1 MARTSNGGSFVFKV
15 LFYSRKY
22 REWKINLAGK
32 SVIGLSSSKTRF
44 SAILTQDHVPTLK
57 LVSKKLKVCLVNVV
71 ESLDICIWNI
81 LEIKLGDLCGCEVV
95 SVIGIPE
102 VFPVVLVPTVGLDKV
117 APTLQIQK
125 SSLLI
130 LQMLQFYHIVVLNR
144 ALQSVP
150 GIHCRIFSDLPKMV

>member
-1 MARTSNGGSFVFKV
+1 MERAREGSMRIMDKWTKIGWRWTNVF
-15 LFYSRKY
+15 FWHMSHDR
-22 REWKINLAGK
+22 
-32 SVIGLSSSKTRF
+32 
-44 SAILTQDHVPTLK
+44 LTQDHVPTLE

-71 ESLDICIWNI
+71 ESLDICIWYI